1 MDLSLLMKGNPR
13 DFTENISEIEKVHDE
28 IMKIRQS
35 IFEEESTMNLRIQ
48 FQKLGLDFDN
58 KMTNKDLLRQMN
70 RLDAMLMHVRGY
82 LRAKNNGGIQYVDEN
97 TPYENG
103 LNAELLRKMRDRID
117 LSLLVAEE
125 PKDAISMSEENI
137 EQAHNEIMRM
147 RQLIWVEAIKILK
160 AKLAIDGIEFT
171 SENFGQKEYFDKLDD
186 LDLKL
191 MQIRT
196 LKRTIERNGNGSSI
210 YKHGTPARNVDLDD
224 LDR

>member
-13 DFTENISEIEKVHDE
+13 DFTENISEIEKAHDE

-58 KMTNKDLLRQMN
+58 KMTNKDLLQQMN

-103 LNAELLRKMRDRID
+103 LNVELLRNMRDRID

-137 EQAHNEIMRM
+137 KQAHNEIMRM

-160 AKLAIDGIEFT
+160 AKLAIDGIEFA

-210 YKHGTPARNVDLDD
+210 YKHGTRDRNGDLDD
-224 LDR
+224 FDR

>member
-13 DFTENISEIEKVHDE
+13 DFTENISEIEKAHDE

-58 KMTNKDLLRQMN
+58 KMTNKDLLQQMN

-103 LNAELLRKMRDRID
+103 LNAELLRNMRGRSNQDF
-117 LSLLVAEE
+117 
-125 PKDAISMSEENI
+125 KNKISY
-137 EQAHNEIMRM
+137 R
-147 RQLIWVEAIKILK
+147 WY
-160 AKLAIDGIEFT
+160 AKL
-171 SENFGQKEYFDKLDD
+171 
-186 LDLKL
+186 
-191 MQIRT
+191 
-196 LKRTIERNGNGSSI
+196 
-210 YKHGTPARNVDLDD
+210 YK
-224 LDR
+224 

>member
-13 DFTENISEIEKVHDE
+13 DFTENISEIEKAHDE

-58 KMTNKDLLRQMN
+58 KMTNTDLFQQMN

-160 AKLAIDGIEFT
+160 AKLAIDGIEFA

-191 MQIRT
+191 M
-196 LKRTIERNGNGSSI
+196 
-210 YKHGTPARNVDLDD
+210 
-224 LDR
+224 

>member
-1 MDLSLLMKGNPR
+1 
-13 DFTENISEIEKVHDE
+13 
-28 IMKIRQS
+28 MKIPQL

-58 KMTNKDLLRQMN
+58 KMTNKELLQQMN
-70 RLDAMLMHVRGY
+70 KLDAILMHVRGY

-160 AKLAIDGIEFT
+160 AKLAIDGIEFA

-196 LKRTIERNGNGSSI
+196 LKRTIERNEDGSSI
-210 YKHGTPARNVDLDD
+210 YKQGMSTVVDLDD
-224 LDR
+224 FER

>member
-13 DFTENISEIEKVHDE
+13 DFTENISEIEKAHDE

-58 KMTNKDLLRQMN
+58 KMTNTDLFQQMN

-160 AKLAIDGIEFT
+160 AKLAIDGIEFA
-171 SENFGQKEYFDKLDD
+171 SENFGQKEYFEKLDD

-196 LKRTIERNGNGSSI
+196 LKRTIERN
-210 YKHGTPARNVDLDD
+210 RN
-224 LDR
+224 